1 MSDILGD
8 HDQSRASKRPRDEA
22 GLLFQ
27 NGQDLVLDRVS
38 RAFPDLLVIS
48 TILVYMGS
56 APFGW

>member
-1 MSDILGD
+1 VL
-8 HDQSRASKRPRDEA
+8 QS
-22 GLLFQ
+22 
-27 NGQDLVLDRVS
+27 S